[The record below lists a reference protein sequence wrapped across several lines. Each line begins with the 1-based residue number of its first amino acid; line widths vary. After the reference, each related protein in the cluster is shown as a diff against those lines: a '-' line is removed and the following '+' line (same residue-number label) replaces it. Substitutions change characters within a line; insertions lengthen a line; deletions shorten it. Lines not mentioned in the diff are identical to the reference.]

1 MKRTKQEE
9 QEEEGNEKPS
19 LDELGTIEEDLK
31 VAINIQQQA
40 QTNLAAFQASF
51 DTALARFN
59 PKSEA
64 VEALVSKEPPL
75 EQHLLDQAIEV
86 LKEAR
91 ENRDEAKQSVNE
103 AKQKLEEAQQ
113 RVFSLQRQRANLIE
127 SNKAPPVPLIQYSM
141 QHVQQIKFTNA
152 IEFIETQ
159 EYDAILSAI

>member
-1 MKRTKQEE
+1 M
-9 QEEEGNEKPS
+9 
-19 LDELGTIEEDLK
+19 GTIEEDLK

-40 QTNLAAFQASF
+40 QTNLTAAQTNLAAFQASF

-59 PKSEA
+59 AKSDV

-75 EQHLLDQAIEV
+75 EQHLLDQAKEV

-91 ENRDEAKQSVNE
+91 ENRDEEKQSVNEAKLSVNE

-141 QHVQQIKFTNA
+141 HHAQQIKFTNA